1 MRVGFLG
8 PEGTNSHEA
17 LLAAAPV
24 GATPVPLDSNHEVVL
39 AVQDGRVDRALAP
52 LENSVEGAV
61 NATVD
66 ALTFAAPDVVIVGE
80 LVHAVHHC
88 LVAAPGAKLAE
99 LSCVL
104 SHPQGLAQCAAALR
118 RLVPGARSD
127 AVASTALAVQRA
139 AREPGVAAIGTRTA
153 AARYGA
159 EVLAASIEDQPDN
172 ATRFVWLAR
181 AGTAPDGP
189 PSKSSI
195 VFHGT
200 GDASPGWLVRCLSEF
215 AFRGVNLT
223 RIESRPLRSVLGHYS
238 FHVDLD
244 GAPGSPAVDE
254 AIEALR
260 AHCEQVRLLGAYQ
273 AAAIGPACPA
283 ATLPGSHGGY
293 HTS

>member
-17 LLAAAPV
+17 LLAAGLA
-24 GATPVPLDSNHEVVL
+24 GATPVPLGTNHDVVL

-52 LENSVEGAV
+52 LENSVEGSV

-88 LVAAPGAKLAE
+88 LVAAAGAE
-99 LSCVL
+99 LARLRTVL

-118 RLVPGARSD
+118 RLVPDARLE
-127 AVASTALAVQRA
+127 AVASTALAVERA
-139 AREPGVAAIGTRTA
+139 SREEAVGAIGTRTA
-153 AARYGA
+153 AGRHGGA
-159 EVLAASIEDQPDN
+159 ILAADIEDQPDN
-172 ATRFVWLAR
+172 ATRFVWLAP

-189 PSKSSI
+189 PTKASV
-195 VFHGT
+195 VFHGA

-238 FHVDLD
+238 FHVDLE
-244 GAPGSPAVDE
+244 GAPGQPAVDE
-254 AIEALR
+254 ALVALR
-260 AHCEQVRLLGAYQ
+260 AHCEAVRLLGAYR
-273 AAAIGPACPA
+273 AAGSVEAV
-283 ATLPGSHGGY
+283 ATLPSGHGGANA
-293 HTS
+293 S